1 MKKTKTKKRHKKTP
15 TKFGQSLPYNE
26 LNMNFNKK
34 LVNILGK
41 NT

>member
-1 MKKTKTKKRHKKTP
+1 MKKTKTKKDIKTP
-15 TKFGQSLPYNE
+15 KKFGQSLPYNE